1 MAHALLIKRAYAPAE
16 AGDGLRVLVD
26 RLWPRGIRK
35 DALKLGL
42 WAREVTPSTEIRKA
56 FGHMAENFEG
66 FRSAYLLELAG
77 NPAAPEFAGMVEKT
91 LKDKPVTLVYAAKSE
106 TINHALVLKEWLEGQ
121 MAPDKNK

>member
-1 MAHALLIKRAYAPAE
+1 MAHALLITRAYAPAE

-26 RLWPRGIRK
+26 RLWPRGSRK
-35 DALKLGL
+35 DALKLDL